1 MLGNPVARTIVI
13 HDCHPFVFTPVV
25 WGTSPLLWT
34 VPMRELRLQA
44 GRGPSHRAA
53 STATCPL
60 HPAPAVCVRRSDG
73 AAEENQDSDVPRYDA
88 RHGSPP
94 RVRSNFH
101 LLKFTIMPSTLQK
114 PNRFSALE
122 RSAKNHSEVE
132 AGRYFRTLLLGM
144 EEHRWDGDGL
154 YACGRTFSPFFA
166 RGRALLWNCREALS

>member
-1 MLGNPVARTIVI
+1 MPVCLGNPVTRTIVI

-34 VPMRELRLQA
+34 VPMRELRPQA

-53 STATCPL
+53 STAPCPL

-73 AAEENQDSDVPRYDA
+73 AAEENQDSDVPSYDA

-122 RSAKNHSEVE
+122 RSAKNHSGVE
-132 AGRYFRTLLLGM
+132 GTPPSDTFVTNRGKSM
-144 EEHRWDGDGL
+144 GCRWSLCMWQDFLPVLCPREGL
-154 YACGRTFSPFFA
+154 VVE
-166 RGRALLWNCREALS
+166 L